1 MDITTP
7 ASDIEA
13 RIRGE
18 AERKIAA
25 VHTLK
30 EIHNE
35 IIEEREAFLTRDSDR
50 RRRLGEALAQ
60 AKKAGFSDAELKD
73 WRVDPVGSR
82 KRVKVRR
89 TPAKNRGE
97 SPDSSNAATEAS
109 TTAATASDI
118 ADSRPADQ
126 MTA

>member
-1 MDITTP
+1 MDITAP

-25 VHTLK
+25 VHNLK
-30 EIHNE
+30 KIHNE
-35 IIEEREAFLTRDSDR
+35 IIEEREAFLTRDSNR
-50 RRRLGEALAQ
+50 RRQLGEALAQ

-73 WRVDPVGSR
+73 WRVDPVGSS
-82 KRVKVRR
+82 KRAKVRR
-89 TPAKNRGE
+89 APSKNRGE
-97 SPDSSNAATEAS
+97 GPDNSKAATEAG
-109 TTAATASDI
+109 TTAATASGT
-118 ADSRPADQ
+118 ADSRPSDQ